1 MMRARATILAG
12 LAVVAMLE
20 TADSRADQPPMV
32 FSHLTMEDGLSQ
44 ASVNDVLQDSQGFM
58 WLATENGLN
67 RYDGGEVR
75 RYYRERNKADGLASD
90 FIWAIDEDRAG
101 NLWLA
106 TEGGGVAVW
115 NRRTETFHSYRHASG
130 DPQSLSSDVVR
141 NLLID
146 RNGLVWIA
154 TRDEGLNRLDPATG
168 KVTRFT
174 HDPAQA
180 GSLGSNRNLYALLED
195 RDGAIWVGTSA
206 GLDRYVSE
214 QDRFD
219 HFRPPVAV
227 DASHKII
234 SLVQDSRGDIWLGSF
249 DAGLQRL
256 DPASGRF
263 TSYQHAGNDPAS
275 LSANDVRAIFEDS
288 SNRLWIGTATGLNL
302 FDRRTGGFQRYHHD
316 RANPRSLAD
325 DFVTSISE
333 DRSGLLWVGT
343 KSGGASRWNPRSW
356 SLGHQVPTWL
366 TGGAIVAA
374 FADAPDGGLWVGTMG
389 AGLLH
394 LDAATGRPTP
404 VDKFIR
410 GGRQSFADPRVMCLL
425 NDRYGQLWIGTMSG
439 GLSRLGIDGRVVTFR
454 AGADAKSGIG
464 SDGIMSLYE
473 DQAGRIWIGT
483 FEGGVSVYDPETGA
497 IRRYRDATGQA
508 AWFDRVRASAIR
520 EDQRG
525 RIWVGTDG
533 DGLLLLDPHRGL
545 LRQYLNDPHQ
555 GGSLASNA
563 VYSLH
568 VDPRGTLWIGT
579 GGGGLDRVRDMT
591 ADPAS
596 TRFDNLSRADGL
608 ANDVIYGIEGDSA
621 GMLWLSSN
629 NGLMR
634 LDPLSQAITTFH
646 ASHGAQGEEFSSG
659 AFHRTAGGRLLF
671 GGTEGYNDFDP
682 RQLQESHQSPPVV
695 LTNITVQNRPLQ
707 AGVGVSLVDRLE
719 IGHDQNGLSLEFAA
733 LDYTDPRHNQYA
745 YRLEGFDPGWIKL
758 GNRRRVTYT
767 NLDPGH
773 YVFRVKAA
781 SADSVWN
788 ENGLALPLTVRPAP
802 WQTWWAYLAYVAM
815 ALLLLAAVQR
825 RHALRLRQEQRHAQQ
840 LAQEVAER
848 TAELRGRNLELAEA
862 SAAKSRFLARMS
874 HEIRTPMN
882 GVIGMTELLLGTD
895 LSSQQRHYT
904 QTVARSGQALLQIIN
919 DILDLSKIEAGY
931 LELTSE
937 AFDLEQLID
946 DCIGLLAPQANKN
959 GIDLVAAV
967 SPAMP
972 RALAGDALRVRQ
984 VLLNLLGNA
993 LKFTP
998 QGEVVVRAELKRRSG
1013 EQAIVRLEVHD
1024 TGVGMDESTLQR
1036 IFEAFRQ
1043 ADESTTRRFGGTGL
1057 GLSICKHLVEKMG
1070 GEIGATSQPAVG
1082 STFWCEIPFGVAP
1095 EAGRDLPPA
1104 GLGGLRVVVATPIQ
1118 SLQGALAA
1126 RLAAEGADVVAVN
1139 SSVEL
1144 ESIVKHRA
1152 DCHVLLIDADRLSRL
1167 DKHSM
1172 SLAVPADPRVARIFL
1187 SRQPRPT
1194 DGSTVITRRRDR
1206 FLGKPVPWASLRQAI
1221 LEVMGNEVGSVSAP
1235 SHVVPVRPAPETAS
1249 RHVLVAE
1256 DNPVNQLVAE
1266 SMLRS
1271 LGHQPTCVADGRSA
1285 VDRIATQ
1292 SFDAV
1297 LMDANMPIMDG
1308 LEATRLI
1315 RDLAGEACHVPVIGL
1330 TADAS
1335 SEAMEAC
1342 LAAGMDGCL
1351 SKPYTLEQLREM
1363 LDAPKGQM
1371 PAKIFRCS

>member
-1 MMRARATILAG
+1 MTRARTAILAG
-12 LAVVAMLE
+12 LAAVMML
-20 TADSRADQPPMV
+20 AAAGSRADQPPMV
-32 FSHLTMEDGLSQ
+32 FSHLTVDDGLSQ
-44 ASVNDVLQDSQGFM
+44 ATVNDALQDSQGFM

-67 RYDGGEVR
+67 RYDGVEVR
-75 RYYRERNKADGLASD
+75 RYYRERDKPDGLASD

-115 NRRTETFHSYRHASG
+115 NRRTDTFRSYRHVRG
-130 DPQSLSSDVVR
+130 DAQSLSSDSIR

-146 RNGLVWIA
+146 RNGQVWIA

-174 HDPAQA
+174 HDPNRTE
-180 GSLGSNRNLYALLED
+180 SLGSNQNLYALLED

-206 GLDRYVSE
+206 GLDRYVHE
-214 QDRFD
+214 RDQFD
-219 HFRPPVAV
+219 HYRPPIAV
-227 DASHKII
+227 DANHKI
-234 SLVQDSRGDIWLGSF
+234 LRLAQDSRGDIWLGSF

-256 DPASGRF
+256 DPATGRF
-263 TSYQHAGNDPAS
+263 TSFQHAGNDPAS

-288 SNRLWIGTATGLNL
+288 ANRLWIGTAAGLNL

-325 DFVTSISE
+325 DFVTSITE
-333 DRSGLLWVGT
+333 DRNGLLWVGT

-356 SLGHQVPTWL
+356 SLGHQVPSWL
-366 TGGAIVAA
+366 TGGTIVAA

-394 LDAATGRPTP
+394 LDAATGRPSS
-404 VDKFIR
+404 VAKFIR
-410 GGRQSFADPRVMCLL
+410 SGQPSFADPRVMCLL

-439 GLSRLGIDGRVVTFR
+439 GLSRLGADGRIVTHR
-454 AGADAKSGIG
+454 AGAGAESGLG

-483 FEGGVSVYDPETGA
+483 FEGGVSVYDPETGS
-497 IRRYRDATGQA
+497 IRRYRDTTGKA
-508 AWFDRVRASAIR
+508 AWFERVRASAIR
-520 EDQRG
+520 EDRRG

-533 DGLLLLDPHRGL
+533 DGLLLLDPSRGL
-545 LRQYLNDPHQ
+545 LQQFRNDPTQ
-555 GGSLASNA
+555 SDSLASNA
-563 VYSLH
+563 VYALH
-568 VDPRGTLWIGT
+568 VDAEGTLWIGT
-579 GGGGLDRVRDMT
+579 GGGGLDRVRDMS

-596 TRFDNLSRADGL
+596 MRFANLSQADGL
-608 ANDVIYGIEGDSA
+608 SNDVIYGILGDSA

-634 LDPLSQAITTFH
+634 LDPRSQTVRTFH

-659 AFHRTAGGRLLF
+659 AFHRTVDGRLLF
-671 GGTEGYNDFDP
+671 GGTEGYNDFNP
-682 RQLQESHQSPPVV
+682 RLLQENDQSPAVV
-695 LTNITVQNRPLQ
+695 LTSIMVQNQPLE

-719 IGHDQNGLSLEFAA
+719 LGHDQNGLSLEFAA
-733 LDYTDPRHNQYA
+733 LDFSDPRRNQYV
-745 YRLEGFDPGWIKL
+745 YRLEGFDPDWVKL
-758 GNRRRVTYT
+758 GNRRRADYT
-767 NLDPGH
+767 NLNPGH

-781 SADSVWN
+781 AADSAWN
-788 ENGLALPLTVRPAP
+788 ENGLALPITVRPAP
-802 WQTWWAYLAYVAM
+802 WQTWWAYCAYAAA
-815 ALLLLAAVQR
+815 ALLLLAAIQR
-825 RHALRLRQEQRHAQQ
+825 RQTLRLRQEQRYAQR
-840 LAQEVAER
+840 LAAEVTER
-848 TAELRGRNLELAEA
+848 TAELSKRNEELAEA

-931 LELTSE
+931 LQLTSE
-937 AFDLEQLID
+937 TFDLEQLVD
-946 DCIGLLAPQANKN
+946 ECIGLLAPQASKN
-959 GIDLVAAV
+959 GLDLVAAI
-967 SPAMP
+967 SPAVP
-972 RALAGDALRVRQ
+972 RALVGDALRVRQ
-984 VLLNLLGNA
+984 VLVNLLGNA
-993 LKFTP
+993 LKFT
-998 QGEVVVRAELKRRSG
+998 QEGEVVVRAELRRRSG
-1013 EQAIVRLEVHD
+1013 EQAIVRLEVRD

-1070 GEIGATSQPAVG
+1070 GEIGASSQPAVG

-1095 EAGRDLPPA
+1095 EAGRDRPPA
-1104 GLGGLRVVVATPIQ
+1104 ALSGLRVVVATPIQ
-1118 SLQGALAA
+1118 SLQGAIAA
-1126 RLAAEGADVVAVN
+1126 RLAADGADVVTAN
-1139 SSVEL
+1139 SSAEL
-1144 ESIVKHRA
+1144 ESIVKHRR
-1152 DCHVLLIDADRLSRL
+1152 DCQVLLIDADRLNRL
-1167 DKHSM
+1167 DAHSTT
-1172 SLAVPADPRVARIFL
+1172 LAVPVDPRVARIFL
-1187 SRQPRPT
+1187 SRQQRHS
-1194 DGSTVITRRRDR
+1194 DGSTMIARRRDR
-1206 FLGKPVPWASLRQAI
+1206 FLGKPVPWAAMRQAI
-1221 LEVMGNEVGSVSAP
+1221 VEILGSEVEPVSAP
-1235 SHVVPVRPAPETAS
+1235 VQVVPMRRATRAAS

-1266 SMLRS
+1266 NMLRS
-1271 LGHQPTCVADGRSA
+1271 LGYQATCVADGRSA
-1285 VDRIATQ
+1285 VNRVATER
-1292 SFDAV
+1292 FDAI
-1297 LMDANMPIMDG
+1297 LMDVHMPTLDG

-1315 RDLAGEACHVPVIGL
+1315 RSLPGETSHVPIIGL

-1335 SEAMEAC
+1335 SEAQEAC

-1351 SKPYTLEQLREM
+1351 GKPYTLEQARQALTGVFH
-1363 LDAPKGQM
+1363 PV
-1371 PAKIFRCS
+1371 PA

>member
-596 TRFDNLSRADGL
+596 TRFENLSRADGL

-767 NLDPGH
+767 NLDPG
-773 YVFRVKAA
+773 
-781 SADSVWN
+781 
-788 ENGLALPLTVRPAP
+788 
-802 WQTWWAYLAYVAM
+802 
-815 ALLLLAAVQR
+815 
-825 RHALRLRQEQRHAQQ
+825 
-840 LAQEVAER
+840 
-848 TAELRGRNLELAEA
+848 
-862 SAAKSRFLARMS
+862 
-874 HEIRTPMN
+874 
-882 GVIGMTELLLGTD
+882 
-895 LSSQQRHYT
+895 
-904 QTVARSGQALLQIIN
+904 
-919 DILDLSKIEAGY
+919 
-931 LELTSE
+931 
-937 AFDLEQLID
+937 
-946 DCIGLLAPQANKN
+946 
-959 GIDLVAAV
+959 
-967 SPAMP
+967 
-972 RALAGDALRVRQ
+972 
-984 VLLNLLGNA
+984 
-993 LKFTP
+993 
-998 QGEVVVRAELKRRSG
+998 
-1013 EQAIVRLEVHD
+1013 
-1024 TGVGMDESTLQR
+1024 
-1036 IFEAFRQ
+1036 
-1043 ADESTTRRFGGTGL
+1043 
-1057 GLSICKHLVEKMG
+1057 
-1070 GEIGATSQPAVG
+1070 
-1082 STFWCEIPFGVAP
+1082 
-1095 EAGRDLPPA
+1095 
-1104 GLGGLRVVVATPIQ
+1104 
-1118 SLQGALAA
+1118 
-1126 RLAAEGADVVAVN
+1126 
-1139 SSVEL
+1139 
-1144 ESIVKHRA
+1144 
-1152 DCHVLLIDADRLSRL
+1152 
-1167 DKHSM
+1167 
-1172 SLAVPADPRVARIFL
+1172 
-1187 SRQPRPT
+1187 
-1194 DGSTVITRRRDR
+1194 
-1206 FLGKPVPWASLRQAI
+1206 
-1221 LEVMGNEVGSVSAP
+1221 
-1235 SHVVPVRPAPETAS
+1235 
-1249 RHVLVAE
+1249 
-1256 DNPVNQLVAE
+1256 
-1266 SMLRS
+1266 
-1271 LGHQPTCVADGRSA
+1271 
-1285 VDRIATQ
+1285 
-1292 SFDAV
+1292 
-1297 LMDANMPIMDG
+1297 
-1308 LEATRLI
+1308 
-1315 RDLAGEACHVPVIGL
+1315 
-1330 TADAS
+1330 
-1335 SEAMEAC
+1335 
-1342 LAAGMDGCL
+1342 
-1351 SKPYTLEQLREM
+1351 
-1363 LDAPKGQM
+1363 
-1371 PAKIFRCS
+1371 